1 MEPFAIIFEPQNLQL
16 YANGLIATLELLTIS
31 LVAGAFL
38 TVPLTLMRVSRKAWV
53 SSPVWLFTYVVRGT
67 PLLIQVYFI
76 YYGIAQLEWVQQLWD
91 TVWPWTLF
99 KDPFFCAVLAFTLN
113 TSAYTVEMLA
123 GAIRETPAG
132 EIEAAQAAGFSHW
145 NMMLRLVLP
154 SALRRTLPGYSNE
167 VVMML
172 HATSLASVVPSLYD
186 LTNAAYSIYKTYYLP
201 FQPFITVAVLYFV
214 LTFALVYVFRLL
226 ERRFLAYLRPQ
237 GQA

>member
-1 MEPFAIIFEPQNLQL
+1 MDKFAIIFEPQNLAL
-16 YANGLIATLELLTIS
+16 YWTGLIATIELLAIS
-31 LVAGAFL
+31 LIAGALL
-38 TVPLTLMRVSRKAWV
+38 TLPLTLMRVS
-53 SSPVWLFTYVVRGT
+53 SSKWLWWPVWLFTYVVRGT

-76 YYGIAQLEWVQQLWD
+76 YYGIAQLEWVQALWD
-91 TVWPWTLF
+91 THWPFTWF

-113 TSAYTVEMLA
+113 TCAYTVEMLA

-132 EIEAAQAAGFSHW
+132 EIEAAQAAGYSKW
-145 NMMLRLVLP
+145 NMMFRLVLP

-172 HATSLASVVPSLYD
+172 HATSLASVVPALYD
-186 LTNAAYSIYKTYYLP
+186 LTNAAYAIYKTYYLA
-201 FQPFITVAVLYFV
+201 FQPFIVVAVLYFV

-237 GQA
+237 AH